1 MGRDTGDERQMS
13 VRKLVDL
20 RAAAREAMLRA
31 GFEPD
36 LSPEARE
43 QLRALEGRGA
53 GALDGVD
60 ARDLRGLVWSSID
73 NVESR
78 DLDQVEVAE
87 QLPGGTIRVLVG
99 VADVDSLLGRGS
111 PLDRH
116 AGVNTTSVYTGV
128 SIFPMLPEAIS
139 TGLTSL
145 NEGEERL
152 AIVIELEVTED
163 GVVSSH
169 DVYRALLVNRAQLDY
184 DSVAGWLDGSGE
196 APAKVAASES
206 LQRQLRLQDSAARA
220 LRRQRVARGA
230 LELETIEATP
240 VAKDGVITDLRVTR
254 KSVARDL
261 IEDFMIAGNV
271 AMAQF
276 LESKGS
282 SSIRRV
288 VKAPARWNRIVKLAG
303 DMGESLPPD
312 PDSGALARFLSKR
325 RVADPDH
332 FPDLSLS
339 IVKLMGPGEYVLDR
353 AGEPSGGHF
362 GLAAEDYS
370 HTTAPNR
377 RFADLVMQR
386 LLKGVEK
393 HTAAAYSDD
402 ELDAI
407 AKRCTLMEDAAKK
420 VERLIRKKS
429 AAQLLGDRVGQS
441 FDAIVTGASEKGTYV
456 RTLVPPVEGKVVRGS
471 GGLDVGDRVRVTLV
485 RADAEKGFIDFA
497 R

>member
-1 MGRDTGDERQMS
+1 MS
-13 VRKLVDL
+13 GPKRVDL
-20 RAAAREAMLRA
+20 RAAAREAMVGA
-31 GFEPD
+31 GFEIELD
-36 LSPEARE
+36 AEARR
-43 QLRALEGRGA
+43 QLDSLESGGRRALDAA
-53 GALDGVD
+53 G
-60 ARDLRGLVWSSID
+60 ARDLRGLIWSSID

-87 QLPGGTIRVLVG
+87 QLPDGVIRVRVG
-99 VADVDSLLGRGS
+99 IADVDSLLRRDS

-116 AGVNTTSVYTGV
+116 AAANTTSVYTGV
-128 SIFPMLPEAIS
+128 SIFPMLPEEIS

-152 AIVIELEVTED
+152 AIVIELVVTAE

-169 DVYRALLVNRAQLDY
+169 DVFRAVLVNRAQLDY
-184 DSVAGWLDGSGE
+184 DSVGRWLEGSTE
-196 APAKVAASES
+196 APAKVAASPG
-206 LQRQLRLQDSAARA
+206 LQAQLRLQDSAARA
-220 LRRQRVARGA
+220 LRRERVALGA

-240 VAKDGVITDLRVTR
+240 VATDGIITELRVTR
-254 KSVARDL
+254 KSPARDL
-261 IEDFMIAGNV
+261 IEDFMIAANV

-276 LESKGS
+276 LEQKGS
-282 SSIRRV
+282 SSVRRV
-288 VKAPARWNRIVKLAG
+288 VKAPERWGRIVALAAE
-303 DMGESLPPD
+303 MGESLPQE

-325 RVADPDH
+325 RAADPDH

-353 AGEPSGGHF
+353 AGEESVGHF

-386 LLKGVEK
+386 LLKAVE
-393 HTAAAYSDD
+393 TGAAVAYSDD

-407 AKRCTLMEDAAKK
+407 ATRCTRMEDAARK

-429 AAQLLGDRVGQS
+429 AAQLLGDRIGQA

-456 RTLVPPVEGKVVRGS
+456 RTLAPPVEGKVVRGAA
-471 GGLDVGDRVRVTLV
+471 GMDVGDKVRVTLV
-485 RADAEKGFIDFA
+485 RADAEKGYIDFA